1 MKPNA
6 DKSHLLVLNNQIQA
20 SMMLGEETIASSPSV
35 DLFGVKIDENLN
47 FTEHIKKLC
56 KKGNQK
62 LHALARISKFL
73 SKDKLRILMT
83 TFITSQFN
91 YCPLTWMFHNRTL
104 NNKINRL
111 HERSLR
117 LVYEDETLSFQ
128 ELLDLDDSMT
138 IHHRNIQ
145 KLATEMFKIKN
156 KLSPTPMIDIFREH
170 VNVYDLRSKRC
181 WETSKMRTVHYGT
194 ETIRY
199 RWTKTWEI
207 LPLNIKESKSLKEFK
222 AKIKLWKL
230 TDCACRLCKISVP
243 ELGFIN

>member
-1 MKPNA
+1 MKWKPNA

-128 ELLDLDDSMT
+128 ELLDLDWLHD
-138 IHHRNIQ
+138 N
-145 KLATEMFKIKN
+145 
-156 KLSPTPMIDIFREH
+156 
-170 VNVYDLRSKRC
+170 
-181 WETSKMRTVHYGT
+181 TS
-194 ETIRY
+194 
-199 RWTKTWEI
+199 
-207 LPLNIKESKSLKEFK
+207 
-222 AKIKLWKL
+222 
-230 TDCACRLCKISVP
+230 
-243 ELGFIN
+243 